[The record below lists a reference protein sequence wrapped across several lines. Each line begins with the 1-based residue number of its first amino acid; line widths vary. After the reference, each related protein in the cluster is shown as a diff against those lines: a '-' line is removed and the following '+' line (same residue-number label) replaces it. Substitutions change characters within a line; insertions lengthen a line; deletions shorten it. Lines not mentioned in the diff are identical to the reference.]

1 MSSINP
7 SKKND
12 SGPIYQK
19 TKDFFVPPLAAAIS
33 IIPVFKMMI
42 EKSDLQRGQFSEKIT
57 FQEALKKGFKASP
70 TVGVIVGTQMIA
82 QKALQQTLFTD
93 YKKSEIMPS
102 LISSAI
108 VGVVSTPV
116 LAIFNGQTMGLSP
129 WKSLKRLSIRQSA
142 AISLQEA
149 AFVAG
154 ISAAEMVSLTM
165 KEKIIDSPVTEYS
178 ASFVSGALGSLA
190 GHPANTALT
199 RWQCGMKINNIS
211 ELMLGSLK
219 KAKAIGLFSVFY
231 KITSDLI

>member
-82 QKALQQTLFTD
+82 QKALQQTHFTD
-93 YKKSEIMPS
+93 YKKSLPPSSEYIHSSEIKNDAE
-102 LISSAI
+102 L
-108 VGVVSTPV
+108 
-116 LAIFNGQTMGLSP
+116 LSVF
-129 WKSLKRLSIRQSA
+129 LKFI
-142 AISLQEA
+142 
-149 AFVAG
+149 
-154 ISAAEMVSLTM
+154 
-165 KEKIIDSPVTEYS
+165 KH
-178 ASFVSGALGSLA
+178 ASD
-190 GHPANTALT
+190 
-199 RWQCGMKINNIS
+199 INNGDCLVCNKDIYHKQADYI
-211 ELMLGSLK
+211 EK
-219 KAKAIGLFSVFY
+219 YFS
-231 KITSDLI
+231 